1 MDEGIFDPDP
11 RFAEQW
17 FVDEPLAQG
26 ALKAA
31 ATSLLDQLEEAQAE
45 LQDSQDPDLSDS
57 GPLGLFPAGW
67 RPALSV
73 SVLRKLQVAA
83 VVVGWKL
90 AQPGPP
96 IVPVCLAEE
105 IALELIRQEAIVQL
119 ELAGAPKDSLEATHG
134 LYEVCQ
140 DDDVL
145 DLWMMQ
151 EPADAAVARGDS
163 LNRQLGKADMRIEH
177 WFDPFY
183 GGQRGALHPFYSEG
197 LRWRSR

>member
-17 FVDEPLAQG
+17 FMDEPVAQG

-31 ATSLLDQLEEAQAE
+31 SVSLLDQLEEAQVA
-45 LQDSQDPDLSDS
+45 LGDSHAPDLSDS
-57 GPLGLFPAGW
+57 GPLGFFPAGW
-67 RPALSV
+67 RPALHASV
-73 SVLRKLQVAA
+73 VRKLRVAA

-105 IALELIRQEAIVQL
+105 IALELIRQEAILKL
-119 ELAGAPKDSLEATHG
+119 ELADAPESSIEATRG
-134 LYEVCQ
+134 LHETCE

-145 DLWMMQ
+145 DLWEMQ
-151 EPADAAVARGDS
+151 EPADAALARGDP
-163 LNRQLGKADMRIEH
+163 LNSRLGKADMRIEH

-183 GGQRGALHPFYSEG
+183 GGARGALHPFYSEG
-197 LRWRSR
+197 